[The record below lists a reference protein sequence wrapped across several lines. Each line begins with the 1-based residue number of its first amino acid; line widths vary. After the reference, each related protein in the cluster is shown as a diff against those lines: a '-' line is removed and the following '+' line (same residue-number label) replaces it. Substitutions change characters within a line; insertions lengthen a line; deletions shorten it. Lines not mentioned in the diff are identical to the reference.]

1 MKSRQHSR
9 SGMENPTQRKGA
21 KARRPSGEKKS
32 ASLIRLD
39 SSLITFPL
47 RLGVLCGL
55 TVWIAALMASAVSA
69 QQGSFT
75 PSGDIFYGEEISDRI
90 DDERFFDSW
99 RFFARAND
107 IFLIRMTASEGLAP
121 LIGVLN
127 PGGNLLVSSGDTPP
141 NGEATVRFTAPE
153 EGFYLII
160 ATRVGNENGDTVGA
174 YTLRIDWINAPP
186 TRDPAYQDVIFDC
199 AGQSAATAVT
209 LLLYPD
215 PGVSLTIRAYG
226 IDGFDPALAYRYRV
240 SGESGCTTAPAPDG
254 DVVIFPGSTP
264 RTTSPD
270 LPSAAL
276 TTPPSDNFSE
286 VRIVLG
292 GLNDAPGRFMLAITG
307 LRINQTPPTDARGVP
322 VPIDLDDLWIRMG
335 PRVSASA
342 DEVAIYMIAADG
354 ARLDPFMRQ
363 FGQEEGCDDAGRRA
377 AAGRNCEDVP
387 AITGA
392 GVALSDGLRYLA
404 DRFDAGQIIPPG
416 DTQPYYYALTTLN
429 RSTYGDYAVIIL
441 GELPPRR

>member
-1 MKSRQHSR
+1 MKKHWI
-9 SGMENPTQRKGA
+9 GWIGA
-21 KARRPSGEKKS
+21 
-32 ASLIRLD
+32 LL
-39 SSLITFPL
+39 
-47 RLGVLCGL
+47 
-55 TVWIAALMASAVSA
+55 LMASAVSA

-75 PSGDIFYGEEISDRI
+75 PSGDIFYGEEIVDRI

-107 IFLIRMTASEGLAP
+107 IFMIRMSASEGLAP

-160 ATRVGNENGDTVGA
+160 ATRMGNENGDTVGA

-199 AGQSAATAVT
+199 AGQSAATALT

-215 PGVSLTIRAYG
+215 PGISLTVRAYG
-226 IDGFDPALAYRYRV
+226 IDGFRPALAYRYRV

-292 GLNDAPGRFMLAITG
+292 GLNDAPGRFMLTITG
-307 LRINQTPPTDARGVP
+307 LRINQTPPTDERGVP
-322 VPIDLDDLWIRMG
+322 IPTDLDDLWIRMG
-335 PRVSASA
+335 PRVSTSA
-342 DEVAIYMIAADG
+342 DGIALYMIAADG
-354 ARLDPFMRQ
+354 ARLDPFMRP

-377 AAGRNCEDVP
+377 AAGRNCDDVP
-387 AITGA
+387 AIIGA
-392 GVALSDGLRYLA
+392 GVALSDGLRYQA